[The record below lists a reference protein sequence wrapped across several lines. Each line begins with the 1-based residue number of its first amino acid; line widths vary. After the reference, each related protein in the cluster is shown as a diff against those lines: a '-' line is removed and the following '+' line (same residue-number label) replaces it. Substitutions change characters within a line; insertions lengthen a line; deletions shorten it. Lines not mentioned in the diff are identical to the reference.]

1 MNKFEDWDPN
11 GVADDVV
18 NRSRLASADDRD
30 DRANGDGSRRPTA
43 LHDGGGSSTT
53 GPRRRR
59 PSSSSASRAS
69 RQSQD
74 DALSRHSAN
83 LSVAELSRME
93 ETMMS
98 QSSHHEEEEERQ
110 KKKLERRAKRNS
122 GIKAKRTTHPPTE
135 IQIKRRKAYIR
146 FKHLKKT
153 DLRDERDVGGS
164 MECLTRTKLGERAER
179 RRLESVARARE
190 GADKMMGDAE
200 ERNDALTRGTNLGF
214 KSSEDHDGVDWN
226 FFDEGYTT
234 MPMGDA
240 AKLPFYIYGNS
251 KRRSSA
257 VPEIDVMSKAGSD
270 ANHYAVMFSKQSNV
284 ASGVCGEKK
293 RGRPRD
299 TFTKVL
305 SHLTPTA
312 QPCDEGVPLS
322 FPLHF
327 NQSKKRMDLHGM
339 IDTVTPGSERMVL
352 THGRNATRLWIRMVA
367 SGVMARDFDD
377 HRALKTDVDRT
388 NVKFE
393 DDSVSN
399 VSSSFSSKSSVHSYQ
414 PLGVFSQMSYGN
426 TSVIAMENVDDK
438 STTSVDEMKKT
449 PLFRLMSMVH
459 SLPKFTHRHR
469 FLIKVAHELGM
480 NRRLWEDELRCLVE
494 RTDGSDEE
502 CGIEKP
508 IDKQILYLT
517 HRERL
522 AIKSFL
528 GVDGS
533 VTSPPGWTSDPSMPT
548 HPTVLKQ
555 RVHCLRSL
563 LLNNLRRLKQE
574 RKKFASTLPTEDF
587 DLLREHTEAK
597 IEEGE
602 EDMQHIPPTTTSKSG
617 LADDGQREP
626 TRVASSDEAANCV
639 GVKKEPPSEEL
650 GEDGKPTAFI
660 DESRVLMV
668 SVIDEIQRHDR
679 GAVDKYA
686 KIIHQ
691 SQIEISH
698 INAALASFMDHLTSS
713 MARLRQEQQ
722 LDSSDFQHRRALK
735 LLKEEV
741 GFWHE
746 SIESYLNLAISLT
759 EVREFMSPNVVP
771 ESAAQAKAIMASQSY
786 LANGGGVGYGRKRW
800 KSKLSSWEV
809 KEENNSSDDSDASE
823 QNNDDMDTTVPSR
836 NTLVYLEKKEL
847 HCIKLAATEIAKRGK
862 DRDWKSTSFT
872 PIHITTGIAMLVEN
886 LTPRAAELLSRQ
898 PCPDSSANRTPFD
911 LMSNMLAL
919 VEDEGSLISFPQSAW
934 EARGNIVD
942 ITLVK
947 AMLEAAMMFRSC
959 IVKEPENVDHWS
971 WYVATLLGVLCMAFG
986 RTGDDHPLESFP
998 RVRNYAAIAVNDLVI
1013 FAQSHDCTMFHLAV
1027 SSMLEWKRPIF
1038 LLHRP
1043 RNGFGLEV
1051 NYLHA
1056 YHVSILSG
1064 SLTILLEISH
1074 QHEFKHPSSCRQ
1086 TYCWATKVC
1095 TRASIEKVILL
1106 CESNYL
1112 PRDGLIDVLAS
1123 AIERDPC
1130 EREHWARLVKALG
1143 AVEEEN
1149 AALHSEEGHK
1159 WWGALRVTH
1168 WEDQFFYAPFTAKAA
1183 KQTIVDIVSSFVES
1197 HVAKAERLALDPPDQ
1212 ALLIPAPEECLGWI
1226 WNPLEDGTDVTH
1238 NYDILIDGGLLPQ
1251 KTCASSF
1258 DSQRNSLFDSVIH
1271 ERLARNPS
1279 CEALCMK
1286 IVVASHLLG
1295 VRHRFVCDSI
1305 WWLAVKLWQSSQA
1318 KEVLPLADRNQHP
1331 YAEGLTWLS
1340 MYGIDASSYFQLSC
1354 SV

>member
-1 MNKFEDWDPN
+1 MNKFDDWDPN
-11 GVADDVV
+11 SVADDVV

-30 DRANGDGSRRPTA
+30 DRANGDGSRRPQA

-59 PSSSSASRAS
+59 PSSSSASLSQRSAS

-93 ETMMS
+93 ETMLS

-122 GIKAKRTTHPPTE
+122 GVKAKRTARPPTE

-164 MECLTRTKLGERAER
+164 MECLTRKKLGERAER
-179 RRLESVARARE
+179 RRLESVAMARE
-190 GADKMMGDAE
+190 DADKMMGGVE
-200 ERNDALTRGTNLGF
+200 EGNDALMRGTNLGF

-234 MPMGDA
+234 MPMSDA
-240 AKLPFYIYGNS
+240 AKLPYYVYGNS

-257 VPEIDVMSKAGSD
+257 VPEIDVISKAGSD
-270 ANHYAVMFSKQSNV
+270 ANHDADAGHPEKRRKTANLMFPKQSNV
-284 ASGVCGEKK
+284 ASGVCSEKK

-299 TFTKVL
+299 TITKVL
-305 SHLTPTA
+305 SNLTPNA
-312 QPCDEGVPLS
+312 QACDEGVPRS

-327 NQSKKRMDLHGM
+327 HQLKKRMDLHGM

-426 TSVIAMENVDDK
+426 TSVIAMENVDDE

-469 FLIKVAHELGM
+469 FLIKVAQELGM
-480 NRRLWEDELRCLVE
+480 NRRLWEDELRSLLEC
-494 RTDGSDEE
+494 TDGSDEKG
-502 CGIEKP
+502 GIEKP
-508 IDKQILYLT
+508 KENVIVYLA
-517 HRERL
+517 HRERM

-533 VTSPPGWTSDPSMPT
+533 LTSPPGWASDPSMPT

-555 RVHCLRSL
+555 RVHCLRSSL
-563 LLNNLRRLKQE
+563 LKNLRRLKQE
-574 RKKFASTLPTEDF
+574 RNIFASTLPTEDF
-587 DLLREHTEAK
+587 DLLREHKEAK

-602 EDMQHIPPTTTSKSG
+602 EDMQHIPPTTTSKSK
-617 LADDGQREP
+617 LADDGRREP
-626 TRVASSDEAANCV
+626 TRVASSDKAANCV
-639 GVKKEPPSEEL
+639 GVKKVPPSAEE
-650 GEDGKPTAFI
+650 GEDGKPTAII
-660 DESRVLMV
+660 DESRVLLV
-668 SVIDEIQRHDR
+668 SVMDEIQRHDL
-679 GAVDKYA
+679 GAVDKYT

-698 INAALASFMDHLTSS
+698 IDAALASFMDHLTSS

-735 LLKEEV
+735 LMKEEV
-741 GFWHE
+741 GFWHD
-746 SIESYLNLAISLT
+746 SIESYFNLAISLT
-759 EVREFMSPNVVP
+759 EVREFKSPNVVP
-771 ESAAQAKAIMASQSY
+771 ESAAQAKAIMATQSY

-809 KEENNSSDDSDASE
+809 KEENNSSDDSDASD
-823 QNNDDMDTTVPSR
+823 QDNNDMETTVPSR
-836 NTLVYLEKKEL
+836 NTLTYLEKKEL
-847 HCIKLAATEIAKRGK
+847 HSIKLAATEIAKRGK
-862 DRDWKSTSFT
+862 DRDKKSTSFT
-872 PIHITTGIAMLVEN
+872 PIHITTGIAMVVEN

-898 PCPDSSANRTPFD
+898 PCPDSSENRTPFD

-919 VEDEGSLISFPQSAW
+919 VEDEGSLISPPQSAW

-942 ITLVK
+942 VTLVN
-947 AMLEAAMMFRSC
+947 AMLEAALMFRSC

-971 WYVATLLGVLCMAFG
+971 WYVATLLGVLCVAFG
-986 RTGDDHPLESFP
+986 RTGDDHPGRQQLESFP
-998 RVRNYAAIAVNDLVI
+998 RVRRCAAVAVTDFVI

-1043 RNGFGLEV
+1043 RNGFCLEL

-1056 YHVSILSG
+1056 YHVS
-1064 SLTILLEISH
+1064 E
-1074 QHEFKHPSSCRQ
+1074 
-1086 TYCWATKVC
+1086 YC
-1095 TRASIEKVILL
+1095 
-1106 CESNYL
+1106 
-1112 PRDGLIDVLAS
+1112 P
-1123 AIERDPC
+1123 
-1130 EREHWARLVKALG
+1130 
-1143 AVEEEN
+1143 
-1149 AALHSEEGHK
+1149 
-1159 WWGALRVTH
+1159 
-1168 WEDQFFYAPFTAKAA
+1168 
-1183 KQTIVDIVSSFVES
+1183 
-1197 HVAKAERLALDPPDQ
+1197 
-1212 ALLIPAPEECLGWI
+1212 
-1226 WNPLEDGTDVTH
+1226 
-1238 NYDILIDGGLLPQ
+1238 
-1251 KTCASSF
+1251 
-1258 DSQRNSLFDSVIH
+1258 
-1271 ERLARNPS
+1271 
-1279 CEALCMK
+1279 
-1286 IVVASHLLG
+1286 
-1295 VRHRFVCDSI
+1295 VR
-1305 WWLAVKLWQSSQA
+1305 
-1318 KEVLPLADRNQHP
+1318 
-1331 YAEGLTWLS
+1331 
-1340 MYGIDASSYFQLSC
+1340 
-1354 SV
+1354 